1 MKISFNIKINENET
15 EVWQGIEYNALKLQ
29 EITILREI
37 HRATFIILQ
46 LIYAAKFYSKF
57 RSFASPCHMVS
68 TYSFNNKLYMKR
80 TDGGKD
86 HKVEFS

>member
-29 EITILREI
+29 GITILLEI

-46 LIYAAKFYSKF
+46 LIYAAIFYSKF
-57 RSFASPCHMVS
+57 RSFASPCHGFYLVLIINF
-68 TYSFNNKLYMKR
+68 T
-80 TDGGKD
+80 
-86 HKVEFS
+86 